1 MDLDISLREEHP
13 DPSKQIEETKQWERS
28 NRISLMIMRIRI
40 PQQFRGVVPEDVT
53 TSREYLAAVEKCYEK
68 NVKSEVE
75 IVLDEFSS
83 MRKQPEESVREYIM
97 TKMSVAA
104 KMKQLGMHIPDD
116 VVASILLA
124 SLPSE
129 YDSLKNICSWGQKKW
144 STHELIYHCVQDEDS
159 LKLEKKKRDLAV
171 GDSGKKRKT
180 FEE

>member
-1 MDLDISLREEHP
+1 MLNGSNFTEWKEHLLLVLALMDLDISLREEHP

-28 NRISLMIMRIRI
+28 NRISMMIMRIRI

-53 TSREYLAAVEKCYEK
+53 TSKEYLAAVEKCYEK

-129 YDSLKNICSWGQKKW
+129 YDSLKNICSCY
-144 STHELIYHCVQDEDS
+144 LN
-159 LKLEKKKRDLAV
+159 KRERV
-171 GDSGKKRKT
+171 CYMTMNFSSHSN
-180 FEE
+180 